1 MRRIFSTA
9 KSSVCAIIRSSL
21 TLDICQ
27 CLHWRNIPSSLA
39 NALNEA
45 GLDPVQIVCLA
56 GRPGILF
63 QAAISFGCTV
73 DSWMVFGLGASK
85 LAW

>member
-1 MRRIFSTA
+1 MRRIFSAA
-9 KSSVCAIIRSSL
+9 KSSVCAIIRSLL

-27 CLHWRNIPSSLA
+27 CLRWRNIPSSLA

-45 GLDPVQIVCLA
+45 SLDPVQIVCLA

-63 QAAISFGCTV
+63 SGSHLLWV
-73 DSWMVFGLGASK
+73 YS
-85 LAW
+85 